1 MADEFY
7 VGRALSASALA
18 RIADAVRAKFGVA
31 DKTWVDV
38 IDIVELELP
47 KIIKDYSFVVKSDK
61 EMTTPAYTDYNP
73 VSIVVSESVYIA
85 ACEGDD
91 RSRMTIAH
99 ELGHV
104 LLHSDF
110 FNSKFNMHRSEHS
123 EKRIAQATGM
133 HSSEYQA
140 KRFAAYILAPQSIS
154 KKYSDPKKLASDAGI
169 SIAAARIAIK
179 DANKY
184 YI

>member
-47 KIIKDYSFVVKSDK
+47 KIIKEYSFVVKPDK
-61 EMTTPAYTDYNP
+61 EMTTPAYTDFNP

-104 LLHSDF
+104 LLHSNF
-110 FNSKFNMHRSEHS
+110 FNSKFNMHRSDYS
-123 EKRIAQATGM
+123 EKCIAQATGI

-140 KRFAAYILAPQSIS
+140 KRFAAYILAPKSIS
-154 KKYSDPKKLASDAGI
+154 KHYSDPKKLASDAGI
-169 SIAAARIAIK
+169 SITAAEIAIK

>member
-7 VGRALSASALA
+7 VGRALTAAALA
-18 RIADAVRAKFGVA
+18 RIAEAVRAKFGVA

-38 IDIVELELP
+38 VDIVELELP
-47 KIIKDYSFVVKSDK
+47 KIIKGYRFVVKPDG
-61 EMTTPAYTDYNP
+61 EMSTPAYTNYDP
-73 VSIVVSESVYIA
+73 VSIVVSESVYVA
-85 ACEGDD
+85 ACEGDN

-104 LLHSDF
+104 LLHSSF
-110 FNSKFNMHRSEHS
+110 FGTKHNMHRSDS
-123 EKRIAQATGM
+123 SKRIGQAKGA

-140 KRFAAYILAPQSIS
+140 KRFAAFLLAPKSIS
-154 KKYSDPKKLASDAGI
+154 EKYSDARKLASDTGI
-169 SIAAARIAIK
+169 SITAARIALK
-179 DANKY
+179 DAGKY